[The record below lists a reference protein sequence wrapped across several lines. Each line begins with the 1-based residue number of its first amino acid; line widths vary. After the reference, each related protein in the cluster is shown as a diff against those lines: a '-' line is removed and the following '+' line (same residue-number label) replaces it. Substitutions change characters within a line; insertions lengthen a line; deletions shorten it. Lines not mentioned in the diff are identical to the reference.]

1 MTATQA
7 TAEVFWTAF
16 QALDGPEKD
25 AFIMRLLDDSELLED
40 IVYAKIVDQRKSEP
54 TVSLDDYLAGK

>member
-16 QALDGPEKD
+16 QALDDLEKD
-25 AFIMRLLDDSELLED
+25 AFIVRLLENSELLED
-40 IVYAKIVDQRKSEP
+40 LIYAKIVDARKSES
-54 TVSLDDYLAGK
+54 TFSLSD